1 MTSLP
6 QLTEEMRKLAREMLE
21 ASQDLELLS
30 QRLGSAQFHKGIV
43 GRPALP
49 AEDASG
55 LEGALDEVGH
65 DILVVVDEI
74 VGWAERAQPFQVR
87 ASTATPEEGTTT
99 RYGIVQMPE
108 LQEEVDLAVL
118 VKEARVML
126 KTVNAFSEVLRK
138 GLHHLAEPEV
148 RTLGKSLGHYAE
160 WFRRNGVKLGG
171 SGAATASIAAPAAS
185 GPPTTPD
192 APSPEDPGPN

>member
-55 LEGALDEVGH
+55 LEGALYVGGH
-65 DILVVVDEI
+65 YILVVGDEM
-74 VGWAERAQPFQVR
+74 VGGADRALPFQVR
-87 ASTATPEEGTTT
+87 ASTATPEDGTTT
-99 RYGIVQMPE
+99 R
-108 LQEEVDLAVL
+108 
-118 VKEARVML
+118 R
-126 KTVNAFSEVLRK
+126 
-138 GLHHLAEPEV
+138 
-148 RTLGKSLGHYAE
+148 
-160 WFRRNGVKLGG
+160 
-171 SGAATASIAAPAAS
+171 APATRGAGCLPS
-185 GPPTTPD
+185 SAGWWPP
-192 APSPEDPGPN
+192 SSVPGPRGIGRPAS